1 MNRLL
6 ISLLAIFSAVSASA
20 QFTYQDAGT
29 SDILLPAMRNSINAR
44 TEIIIPQVNG
54 YNVYKADLHV
64 HTICSDG
71 RVTPD
76 YRVKEAWRDGLD
88 IMAIAD
94 HMEYRR
100 YERRFID
107 YLQEYFPEAVSVT
120 HNSVDAAEI
129 KVDLNYS
136 VKWAQKYE
144 KEYPVLI
151 IPAAEITRS
160 EGHYNALFSTDNN
173 LIPNSDPLQ
182 AIRNAKAQDC
192 LIQHNH
198 PGKRRES
205 VDMSEFEKAVYAEG
219 LIDGIEVMN
228 GNEFYPK
235 IIDRALEY
243 GVFMSSNT
251 DLHATSEPDYEG
263 TKIGRNMTFILAKE
277 KTFEAIREALEAQ
290 RTISYS
296 FDRLAGEES
305 LLKDFFCSCVSFSVV
320 SRNEKKGTTTYT
332 VTNTSSIPFIIRIP
346 GGNPKWID
354 PFTSTMLTASDLRLE
369 VVNMWCGE
377 NSHPMVDVKF

>member
-71 RVTPD
+71 RVTPG

-173 LIPNSDPLQ
+173 LIP
-182 AIRNAKAQDC
+182 
-192 LIQHNH
+192 
-198 PGKRRES
+198 
-205 VDMSEFEKAVYAEG
+205 
-219 LIDGIEVMN
+219 
-228 GNEFYPK
+228 
-235 IIDRALEY
+235 
-243 GVFMSSNT
+243 
-251 DLHATSEPDYEG
+251 
-263 TKIGRNMTFILAKE
+263 
-277 KTFEAIREALEAQ
+277 
-290 RTISYS
+290 
-296 FDRLAGEES
+296 
-305 LLKDFFCSCVSFSVV
+305 
-320 SRNEKKGTTTYT
+320 
-332 VTNTSSIPFIIRIP
+332 
-346 GGNPKWID
+346 
-354 PFTSTMLTASDLRLE
+354 
-369 VVNMWCGE
+369 
-377 NSHPMVDVKF
+377 

>member
-107 YLQEYFPEAVSVT
+107 YLQEYFPVSVT

-182 AIRNAKAQDC
+182 AIRNAKAQGC